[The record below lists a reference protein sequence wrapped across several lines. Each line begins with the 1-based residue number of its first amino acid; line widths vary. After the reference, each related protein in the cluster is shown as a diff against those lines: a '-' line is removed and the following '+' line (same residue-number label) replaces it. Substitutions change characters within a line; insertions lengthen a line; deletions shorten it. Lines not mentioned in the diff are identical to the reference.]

1 MEVPTLSMRSPLHTE
16 AGELL
21 EGLSVEVGME
31 CKSVTAESGVSDRG
45 TFLSFGDTEGCRA
58 TGVGPNPGPPGPGRS
73 SSMPARN
80 LEFCYKFRR
89 SKTLHNF

>member
-1 MEVPTLSMRSPLHTE
+1 MSDQDLKKGQIELPVGWKNHCQLVIALSLIMEVPTLSMRSPLHTE

-45 TFLSFGDTEGCRA
+45 TFLSLGDTEG
-58 TGVGPNPGPPGPGRS
+58 
-73 SSMPARN
+73 
-80 LEFCYKFRR
+80 
-89 SKTLHNF
+89 